1 MMKEEILLKDSENV
15 ETKPNK
21 LKIALSILA
30 STLIVATITTLLVG
44 HFKYDWF
51 KSDEYKIDAHI
62 NRSIFQANYFS
73 EKKTYLTD
81 KKGDLN
87 TATLVLLGA
96 TVSVDNEIH
105 ELPHLNMF
113 DEEQIKAL
121 ESNPDGA
128 KYPMAVFK
136 FTDDGEIKEIN
147 LPNNMDDYNAETIVG
162 LINKVTPKLSR
173 SKKEDMSNGLEI
185 TTKKVNNKRI
195 IVQTEAPKEI
205 KDFRGSRYTKVLK
218 TEIENDEVTSV
229 HPKMMKS
236 NMVLKISIIMLNQ
249 KFQKWMSNTTKKKTP
264 N

>member
-44 HFKYDWF
+44 HFKFDWF

-73 EKKTYLTD
+73 EKKTINSKFSYDDFSEEKVYVVDNDFVVYLTD

-173 SKKEDMSNGLEI
+173 SKKRRYEQ
-185 TTKKVNNKRI
+185 RI
-195 IVQTEAPKEI
+195 RNHHQ
-205 KDFRGSRYTKVLK
+205 
-218 TEIENDEVTSV
+218 
-229 HPKMMKS
+229 KS
-236 NMVLKISIIMLNQ
+236 KQ
-249 KFQKWMSNTTKKKTP
+249 
-264 N
+264 